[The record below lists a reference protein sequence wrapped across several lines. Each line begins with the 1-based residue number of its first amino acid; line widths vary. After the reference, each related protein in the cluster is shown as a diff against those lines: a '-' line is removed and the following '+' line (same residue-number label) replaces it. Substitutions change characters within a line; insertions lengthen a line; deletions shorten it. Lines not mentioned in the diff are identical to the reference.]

1 MQHPVFKSTK
11 SIIIYFGI
19 WILLAGIQFSILIFQ
34 YHFPLE
40 IALADSLVFNVL
52 FALIGLPMWF
62 IVRYSSPSARTRFNI
77 FFNHLT
83 SLVLLIVIWFG
94 VSYSILSLLFHD
106 ETVYNDFLT
115 VSIPMRLISG
125 VLLYILVGLTFY
137 LLIYN
142 FNLQEKLKMEARLNT
157 LLKETELNML
167 KSQINP
173 HFLFNSLNSIS
184 SLTIT
189 DPEKARDM
197 VIKLSDF
204 LRYSVS
210 SGADSLTSLSEE
222 LENIKRYL
230 EIEKIRFGEK
240 LIYDLKV
247 SQNCLNRRIPVMLL
261 QPLYENAI
269 KHGVYESTNQVRIV
283 TGCKIESG
291 FTEISIVNDFD
302 PEAVPRVGAGVG
314 LNNIRERLRLTYR
327 RDDLLKTW
335 KEENRYFVRLRIPDI
350 FPNDLTDKL
359 QPTNDERNDL

>member
-1 MQHPVFKSTK
+1 MQHPVFKNTK
-11 SIIIYFGI
+11 TIVLYFGI
-19 WILLAGIQFSILIFQ
+19 WILIAGIQFVILTFQ

-40 IALADSLVFNVL
+40 IALADSLVFNLL

-62 IVRYSSPSARTRFNI
+62 IVRYSSPSTRSRFNI
-77 FFNHLT
+77 FFNHFT

-94 VSYSILSLLFHD
+94 VGYSILSLVFQE
-106 ETVYNDFLT
+106 ETAYNDFLT

-125 VLLYILVGLTFY
+125 VLLYILIGLIFY

-184 SLTIT
+184 ALTVT
-189 DPEKARDM
+189 DPEKAREM
-197 VIKLSDF
+197 IIKLSDF

-210 SGADSLTSLSEE
+210 SGANSLTSLPEE
-222 LENIKRYL
+222 FENIKRYL
-230 EIEKIRFGEK
+230 EIEKIRFGDK
-240 LIYDLKV
+240 LIYELKFGKECQ
-247 SQNCLNRRIPVMLL
+247 SQKIPVMLL

-269 KHGVYESTNQVRIV
+269 KHGVYESTNQV
-283 TGCKIESG
+283 KIETECRVEPG
-291 FTEISIVNDFD
+291 YTEISIVNDFD

-314 LNNIRERLRLTYR
+314 LNNIRERLRLTYHR
-327 RDDLLKTW
+327 NDLLKTS
-335 KEENRYFVRLRIPDI
+335 KEGNRYFVRLKIP
-350 FPNDLTDKL
+350 
-359 QPTNDERNDL
+359 E